1 MKELLVTCDAKD
13 GCKKEFDLD
22 RFEVEKLGNG
32 IEKTYFKCPHC
43 GKEYIAFYTDK
54 DIRMKQFRIRKL
66 TSLKKINKLKKEIGN
81 DMDNLRKRV
90 EASTK

>member
-1 MKELLVTCDAKD
+1 MNELLVKCDGEN
-13 GCKKEFDLD
+13 GCGEEF
-22 RFEVEKLGNG
+22 RIEGFEVEKLKNG

-43 GKEYIAFYTDK
+43 NKVYIAFYRDK

-66 TSLKKINKLKKEIGN
+66 TSVKKINKLKKEIGN
-81 DMDNLRKRV
+81 DMDNLRKRI

>member
-1 MKELLVTCDAKD
+1 MLVKCDGEN
-13 GCKKEFDLD
+13 GCGEEFGIKG
-22 RFEVEKLGNG
+22 FEVEKLGNG
-32 IEKTYFKCPHC
+32 TEKTYFKCPHC

-54 DIRMKQFRIRKL
+54 GIRMKQFKIRKL
-66 TSLKKINKLKKEIGN
+66 TSAKKINKLKKEIGN